1 MRFATLPVLLLAACS
16 RFVWHEDPF
25 TPDAAPASEFIAT
38 GRDTTYVLR
47 GTSYYLLTPQRA
59 ALWNREVVDDVAW
72 RYRSLFS
79 EAPPLIAI
87 RLDTVRSM
95 RDSTTWRGVPVA
107 TVVLPQHSDSTGSD
121 RRHPENVE
129 RDSANARL
137 FARPLLAATAAEA
150 WLRARVMDASR
161 ATDGEPGGPEPAVS
175 AGGSTPAWFE
185 AGALRLLASP
195 GAAYRATAE
204 VIADSKG
211 VLPLATLFAVQWPDK
226 PNGREFVA
234 LGRAIAD
241 LGGNVM
247 SGRVERARPHRD
259 RVGVPGVAPLFIS
272 QATSVL
278 AFIRERDPVLV
289 ARLADQLP
297 RGRTMGDLLA
307 MSTGLPHDIA
317 GLEAEWKTWVKR
329 IARRR

>member
-1 MRFATLPVLLLAACS
+1 MLVLILAGCS

-47 GTSYYLLTPQRA
+47 GPSYYLLTPQRA

-95 RDSTTWRGVPVA
+95 RDSSTWRGVPMA
-107 TVVLPQHSDSTGSD
+107 TVVLPQHSDSIGHNG
-121 RRHPENVE
+121 RHPENVE
-129 RDSANARL
+129 RDSVNARL

-150 WLRARVMDASR
+150 WLKARVMDANR
-161 ATDGEPGGPEPAVS
+161 AVDGEPGGPEPAVS
-175 AGGSTPAWFE
+175 AVSAMPAWLE

-195 GAAYRATAE
+195 GAAYRARAE
-204 VIADSKG
+204 IIADPKG
-211 VLPLATLFAVQWPDK
+211 VVPLAKLFGVQWPDK
-226 PNGREFVA
+226 PNGREFVG

-247 SGRVERARPHRD
+247 SGRVGPPRPYRE

-278 AFIRERDPVLV
+278 TFIRDRDPLLV

-297 RGRTMGDLLA
+297 RGRTVGDLLA
-307 MSTGLPHDIA
+307 MSTGLPRDVA
-317 GLEAEWKTWVKR
+317 GLEAEWTKSVRGT
-329 IARRR
+329 ARR